1 MRKSHDRH
9 ARDGARDAAKDPSA
23 VPDGT
28 PADAELPT
36 GPVSSADGPASVAD
50 ADVGAEAADGIS
62 AGDDAATLRGELE
75 AQRDKYLRL
84 AAEFDN
90 FRRRSQKERAE
101 AGTRGQA
108 ELVRSMLDALDDLDR
123 FAQVDP
129 ATTTA
134 QSLAEA
140 VTLVGRKLT
149 KTLTAAGLE
158 IVNPIDETF
167 DPARHEALATAPA
180 ASREDD
186 STVAQVYQPGYV
198 FGGQLVRPARVVL
211 RQWNG

>member
-9 ARDGARDAAKDPSA
+9 ARDGARDVAKDPN
-23 VPDGT
+23 VTPDGAPT
-28 PADAELPT
+28 DAEVPV
-36 GPVSSADGPASVAD
+36 GPVDTPTSIAAD
-50 ADVGAEAADGIS
+50 ADVGTA
-62 AGDDAATLRGELE
+62 AGDDVATLRSELE

-158 IVNPIDETF
+158 VVNPIDETF

-180 ASREDD
+180 ASPEDD
-186 STVAQVYQPGYV
+186 STVAQVYQLGYV
-198 FGGQLVRPARVVL
+198 FGGQLLRPARVVV